1 MQLLILSEVLDIDSD
16 DSDDEELDNDESAEN
31 LKLSQNVM
39 QLLIKGD
46 DEANNAMKQIRK
58 CLNKG

>member
-1 MQLLILSEVLDIDSD
+1 LILSEVLDIDSD